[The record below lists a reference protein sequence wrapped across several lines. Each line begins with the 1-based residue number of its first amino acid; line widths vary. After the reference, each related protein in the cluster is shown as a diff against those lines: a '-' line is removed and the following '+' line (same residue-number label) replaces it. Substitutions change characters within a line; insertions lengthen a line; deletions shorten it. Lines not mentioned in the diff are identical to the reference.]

1 MQAGGTKKLTLT
13 FAGFEKL
20 LGLLGKLSFDK
31 DKRSRVKLDELH
43 HVLKEWRGDKRR
55 MRMKKRKEGDKEEKG
70 RRKRRERKEKKK
82 RKEGDK

>member
-31 DKRSRVKLDELH
+31 DKWSRVKLDELH

-55 MRMKKRKEGDKEEKG
+55 MLMKRRERKGKKKRREGDKEEKG
-70 RRKRRERKEKKK
+70 RGQRRGLQLE
-82 RKEGDK
+82 